1 MFKREN
7 KVGLYITVAIHL
19 LVVIALLLTK
29 LGFVLNEKE
38 KTIMIDLTGLQETI
52 KQEQEAQLKIDVS
65 KELDNILSSR
75 SNIRNVVVDASKV
88 GKQLK
93 DDRFKNPNQVYDEAK
108 RLQDKLN
115 ASKKEAEA
123 NQGDEEVSQQLKE
136 QKKSETYK
144 GPSVISYS
152 LEGRK
157 AMSLPIPVYK
167 CVGGGDVS
175 VAIIVNRKG
184 YVIGALVI
192 TNASSSDNCLQEY
205 AIKAAKSSRFTSSS
219 DAPER
224 QSGEI
229 VYRFIAQ

>member
-1 MFKREN
+1 MFKNEN
-7 KVGLYITVAIHL
+7 KVGLYLTVAIHL
-19 LVVIALLLTK
+19 LVIIALLITK
-29 LGFVLNEKE
+29 IGFELSEENSFVL
-38 KTIMIDLTGLQETI
+38 DFS
-52 KQEQEAQLKIDVS
+52 KQEEIEKQEKQTQLKEAVS
-65 KELDNILSSR
+65 NELDDMLSGR
-75 SNIRNVVVDASKV
+75 ANIRNVSVDASK
-88 GKQLK
+88 GGRELK
-93 DDRFKNPNQVYDEAK
+93 DDRFKNPSQVYDEAK
-108 RLQDKLN
+108 RLQDKLD

-123 NQGDEEVSQQLKE
+123 YQGSDEVVQQVKV

-152 LEGRK
+152 LDGRK

-167 CVGGGDVS
+167 CIGGGDVS

-184 YVIGALVI
+184 YVIAALVI
-192 TNASSSDNCLQEY
+192 SNASSSDICLQEF
-205 AIKAAKSSRFTSSS
+205 AIKAAKSSRFTSSA